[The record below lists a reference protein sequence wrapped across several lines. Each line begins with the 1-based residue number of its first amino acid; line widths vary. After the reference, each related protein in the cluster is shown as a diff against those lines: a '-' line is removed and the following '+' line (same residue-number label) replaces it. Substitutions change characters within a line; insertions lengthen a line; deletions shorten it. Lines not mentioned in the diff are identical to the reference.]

1 MRTWGVDD
9 DTTTGPDEDLERD
22 PGHDTEDVVE
32 VAEGLD
38 GSLTVELELDDFR
51 DEAGEDGLADEEPD
65 EDDRVTYDA
74 SPWATESRTM
84 LTSLLTAEGIVHAW
98 QGTEVTVRAADED
111 RTDRLVA
118 EVLAAAGPVLDPAAE
133 KVVYEVAEWSVG
145 LQTALADALLGA
157 GVPFEWDTAGDLVV
171 LATDEERV
179 EELLDGL
186 PELDEGAVSA
196 DDGLAVHEVLDRVF
210 VAAGRLARRPNDARA
225 TVEVVEAATDLAATS
240 VPFGFDESS
249 WGRLVERTGALAD
262 ALEGEGDPVADD
274 AVAALAAEVR
284 DLVAQYV

>member
-1 MRTWGVDD
+1 M
-9 DTTTGPDEDLERD
+9 TTGPTDELE
-22 PGHDTEDVVE
+22 EVVE
-32 VAEGLD
+32 LAEGLD

-51 DEAGEDGLADEEPD
+51 DEAGEDGFEPEVPA
-65 EDDRVTYDA
+65 EDDEWVVYDA
-74 SPWATESRTM
+74 APWAAESRTM
-84 LTSLLTAEGIVHAW
+84 LTSLLSAEGVVHAW
-98 QGTEVTVRAADED
+98 QGTELTVRGVDED
-111 RTDRLVA
+111 RVDRLVA
-118 EVLAAAGPVLDPAAE
+118 EVLAAAGPALDPAAE

-171 LATDEERV
+171 LAADEERV

-186 PELDEGAVSA
+186 PEPDEGAVSA

-210 VAAGRLARRPNDARA
+210 VASGRLARRPNDARA
-225 TVEVVEAATDLAATS
+225 TLEVVEAAAELAATS

-249 WGRLVERTGALAD
+249 WGRLVDRTGALAD
-262 ALEGEGDPVADD
+262 VLESDGDADAEDGPAASTDEDVAR
-274 AVAALAAEVR
+274 LAAEVR